1 MGIQYERTMKINYG
15 DMMDD
20 MTFRRLVG
28 AMAEKQLYVCGKYDN
43 YADNKY
49 GFQPHDDNK
58 TQYIISSL
66 HDGYIM
72 TVDYR
77 SDADAIITGFESI
90 IEGIVMETA
99 NLESVKMRW
108 AEPEGSAVVVFGEGI
123 NGISNNLDC
132 WGENELIYE
141 VNGEEV
147 SMSMRIINDYEG
159 LRLKF
164 LVVWKTNKIQRKDVI
179 EEAMVDLVM
188 NDMGKIQ
195 AIVESKLKLKK
206 FGYDI
211 ENVSIDC
218 HFDAKT
224 ESRSECTPDIIK
236 QVRDARKGLE

>member
-1 MGIQYERTMKINYG
+1 
-15 DMMDD
+15 
-20 MTFRRLVG
+20 
-28 AMAEKQLYVCGKYDN
+28 
-43 YADNKY
+43 
-49 GFQPHDDNK
+49 
-58 TQYIISSL
+58 
-66 HDGYIM
+66 M

-206 FGYDI
+206 FVYDI